1 VAALDFTH
9 INYVVI
15 IAVIVHEMG
24 ESLRGGNYNGQST
37 DNWCNRFCGESS
49 G

>member
-1 VAALDFTH
+1 MAALDFTP

-15 IAVIVHEMG
+15 IAVIIHEIG
-24 ESLRGGNYNGQST
+24 ESSRGGNDNGQST
-37 DNWCNRFCGESS
+37 DNWCSRFCGESS